1 MKQQNKRF
9 IIFSVLMFLLSIA
22 LLVFGMTLNQKS
34 GDISS
39 KVATLSNENKLSRLD
54 NRKIYNAANQSI
66 NDFFTT
72 FNTFDDQ
79 SSYNNRSKLVQ
90 TSSAKNVYQDKTL
103 FKVDKYQ
110 KVKQVGLQ
118 SQFND
123 MDFIPN
129 YLTKD
134 SIAGTVVVNYS
145 VKLDKKAKRDVQS
158 LYNVEFSVK
167 QNKIT
172 KLEQVGT
179 FDISVNSDLLK

>member
-9 IIFSVLMFLLSIA
+9 IMLSVLIFLLSLA
-22 LLVFGMTLNQKS
+22 LLVFGLTLNQKS

-39 KVATLSNENKLSRLD
+39 KVTSLSNENKLSKFG

-79 SSYNNRSKLVQ
+79 ASYNNRSKLVQ
-90 TSSAKNVYQDKTL
+90 RIATKNVYQDKTL

-123 MDFIPN
+123 IDFIPN
-129 YLTKD
+129 NLEGD
-134 SIAGTVVVNYS
+134 NIAGTVIVNYS

-158 LYNVEFSVK
+158 LYNVEFSAK
-167 QNKIT
+167 QNKII
-172 KLEQVGT
+172 KIEQVGT